1 MEGGIALLRLSG
13 DAGKQPRF
21 ADLGKSCAILVGRSW
36 ASAAAEYLLSANGAV
51 FISAWGDAPGMLVK
65 KISSALKARF
75 NCAPNNFKKA
85 GLIRAFS
92 ARFLNIVFLGRCPR
106 LN

>member
-1 MEGGIALLRLSG
+1 MGGEQVYGGGNCITSPIR
-13 DAGKQPRF
+13 DEGKQPRF

-51 FISAWGDAPGMLVK
+51 FISAWGDAPGIVVK

-92 ARFLNIVFLGRCPR
+92 ARF
-106 LN
+106 